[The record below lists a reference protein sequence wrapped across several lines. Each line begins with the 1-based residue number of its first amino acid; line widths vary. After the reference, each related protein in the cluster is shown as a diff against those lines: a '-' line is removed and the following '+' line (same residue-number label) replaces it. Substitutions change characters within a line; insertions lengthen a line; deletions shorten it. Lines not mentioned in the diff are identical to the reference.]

1 MKLTDA
7 QLDTMLSLY
16 FNQKEINQMKTREEK
31 LIMLSKVSYNRIK
44 YGAYGPEIIISQSAK
59 FVKRK
64 FNKKIKKFFS

>member
-1 MKLTDA
+1 MKLTDT

-44 YGAYGPEIIISQSAK
+44 
-59 FVKRK
+59 
-64 FNKKIKKFFS
+64 

>member
-16 FNQKEINQMKTREEK
+16 FNQKESNQMKTREEK

-44 YGAYGPEIIISQSAK
+44 
-59 FVKRK
+59 
-64 FNKKIKKFFS
+64 